1 MTTNP
6 RLVATD
12 CLDAVKRAL
21 AVKVLVVKAFMA
33 CVASARMARD
43 CDRAREAISRV
54 WITWF
59 HTQQEIYQSMYRV
72 SENYLSMPAL
82 SIRGLVCVAHG
93 VSRRMYIGSGA
104 SSGSNVKIFSSGGY
118 LFWRRD

>member
-59 HTQQEIYQSMYRV
+59 HTQKENLSEYVSHVREIFIDARAIHTWSSMCRAWRV
-72 SENYLSMPAL
+72 SVSVYGIWGIL
-82 SIRGLVCVAHG
+82 G
-93 VSRRMYIGSGA
+93 VECKDI
-104 SSGSNVKIFSSGGY
+104 
-118 LFWRRD
+118 